1 MVELAQGSN
10 NLSLHKPEEVGL
22 ARSRLIWVMKP
33 LGFLVLV
40 LWVLHPGVSD
50 RAEIGTMLLL
60 GFLLGAAY
68 GLVHYGAQLR
78 QYLTLRPL
86 AARQQS
92 NRIPAE
98 YYWGEINQVLYD
110 NNAR

>member
-10 NLSLHKPEEVGL
+10 SLSLHKPEEVGL

-33 LGFLVLV
+33 LGLLGLV

-50 RAEIGTMLLL
+50 RAELGTMLLL

-68 GLVHYGAQLR
+68 GLILYGKSLK
-78 QYLTLRPL
+78 QYLTLQPL
-86 AARQQS
+86 AARQQT
-92 NRIPAE
+92 NRLPTE
-98 YYWGEINQVLYD
+98 YYWGEVAEVMF
-110 NNAR
+110 NNNTR

>member
-10 NLSLHKPEEVGL
+10 SLSLHKPQEVGL
-22 ARSRLIWVMKP
+22 ARSRLVWVMKP
-33 LGFLVLV
+33 LGFLALV

-60 GFLLGAAY
+60 GFLLGALY

-98 YYWGEINQVLYD
+98 YYWGELSQVLYD